1 MSLRSSRIVKT
12 KASDTPFIMYM
23 SAQPLPFEAFGM
35 GIDVTKVTF
44 LSHILSFFYRQN
56 VFLWSDLTLLNTNIQ
71 KKFTFA

>member
-23 SAQPLPFEAFGM
+23 SAQPLPIGAFGM

-56 VFLWSDLTLLNTNIQ
+56 VFLCADLTQLNTHI
-71 KKFTFA
+71 

>member
-23 SAQPLPFEAFGM
+23 SVQPLPLEAFGM

-44 LSHILSFFYRQN
+44 LSHILSFFIDKMCSYG
-56 VFLWSDLTLLNTNIQ
+56 LI
-71 KKFTFA
+71 